1 MKIENRYVAWVKKS
15 GDPKWYTNGKVWRSY
30 AEAFKHGEKLVDYW
44 SLSKEFCAVR
54 EGENP
59 NHK

>member
-1 MKIENRYVAWVKKS
+1 MKIENRYVAWVKVVN
-15 GDPKWYTNGKVWRSY
+15 DPKWYTNGKVWDGYDR
-30 AEAFKHGEKLVDYW
+30 AFLHGKDKLMEW
-44 SLSKEFCAVR
+44 SQVEEFCAVR